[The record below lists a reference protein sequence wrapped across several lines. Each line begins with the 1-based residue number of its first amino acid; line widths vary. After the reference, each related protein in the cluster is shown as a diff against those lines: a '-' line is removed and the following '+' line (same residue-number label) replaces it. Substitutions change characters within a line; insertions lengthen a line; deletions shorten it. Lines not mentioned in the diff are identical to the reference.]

1 MPSDFRRRLER
12 RAALEGLTVSEFLLR
27 DRDRDTVSFAELS
40 ERIRKRGRLR
50 FTKSSADVIRELR
63 GEIG

>member
-12 RAALEGLTVSEFLLR
+12 RAAREGLTVSEFLLR
-27 DRDRDTVSFAELS
+27 DQDRDSVSFAELS

>member
-1 MPSDFRRRLER
+1 MPSDFRPRLER
-12 RAALEGLTVSEFLLR
+12 RAAREGLTVSEFLLR
-27 DRDRDTVSFAELS
+27 DQDRDSVSFAELS

-50 FTKSSADVIRELR
+50 FTKSSADIIRELR